1 MTIRVD
7 RKTKTR
13 LEKLA
18 NAMERTKSYIA
29 AEAIRAYVELNEWQ
43 ITEVKAA
50 LTEADAGDFASEEE
64 VRAVKKKWSR
74 RARKMA

>member
-7 RKTKTR
+7 RRTRSR

-18 NAMERTKSYIA
+18 KAMERTKSYVA

-43 ITEVKAA
+43 ITEIKAA
-50 LTEADAGDFASEEE
+50 LTEADAGDFASEAQ
-64 VRAVKKKWSR
+64 VQAVKSKWR
-74 RARKMA
+74 RGAGKMA